1 MEREVRNGAPEL
13 MVGSLEL
20 HEVGE
25 PQILVGGQQAHL
37 LLHKQFLSAFFVC
50 GNHLCNCG
58 GEQAHWLAWGYG
70 TA

>member
-37 LLHKQFLSAFFVC
+37 LLHKQFLSAS
-50 GNHLCNCG
+50 GNKARNQKTSLDIHVFRGLM
-58 GEQAHWLAWGYG
+58 
-70 TA
+70 